1 VRPLRGYFGIGVEGV
16 SKAMNVGA
24 LFRTA
29 HAFGASFMFTIA
41 AAYAR
46 REGAKSDTSDA
57 PGQVPF
63 YAFPDAPSL
72 LLPKGCRLVAVEI
85 VEGAVEL
92 PSFRHPREA
101 AYVMGPERGGLS
113 KELIG
118 RCDFVVRIPT
128 NFAIN
133 VGIAGAIVMY
143 DRLISLGRFAR
154 RPERA
159 GGPTERLP
167 AHVFGGPKIR
177 KQLEKFRRPAPA
189 DDA

>member
-1 VRPLRGYFGIGVEGV
+1 MRGYFGIGVEGV
-16 SKAMNVGA
+16 SKALNVGA

-29 HAFGASFMFTIA
+29 NAFGASFVFTIA

-46 REGAKSDTSDA
+46 REGGKSDTSDA

-63 YAFPDAPSL
+63 YAFPDAGSL
-72 LLPKGCRLVAVEI
+72 LLPTGCRLVGVEI
-85 VEGAVEL
+85 VEGATEL

-101 AYVMGPERGGLS
+101 AYVLGPERGGFS
-113 KELIG
+113 KDLIG

-128 NFAIN
+128 GFALN

-143 DRLISLGRFAR
+143 DRLTSLGRFAR
-154 RPERA
+154 RPELP

-167 AHVFGGPKIR
+167 THVFGGPKIR
-177 KQLEKFRRPAPA
+177 KKMEKFRRPAPVGET
-189 DDA
+189 